1 MGGMSAPAVG
11 ANACSIGSGRNA
23 RLAIFP
29 WKKSEGD
36 NGGTPEPAWSP
47 QPEKAVVF
55 FDRARDMQEAGNHEY
70 AVQLWLRGLRFEP
83 TNMAAITGLAQ
94 SMGGFL
100 NESGSKKGLSKDT
113 LAAIEGK
120 AEIDKYLNAL
130 IEWMLRHKDPGYAVR
145 AAELSA
151 KLGFI
156 EPTRWIAERAFGLNL
171 QDKKPRK
178 DLFLKLSECFAAVGS
193 FDVSIRVAEE
203 ALKLNPADA
212 ELAVKIRNLS
222 AQSAMSKGG
231 YAQTGEAGGFRANVR
246 DADKQR
252 LLEESDKLSKTGD
265 TLDRLIAV
273 SKADH
278 ESRPSDMAAL
288 QKYVRL
294 LLDRGTP
301 MDENAAYELLMSA
314 YMTSQQF
321 NLRQLAGDIRIKQG
335 RRKVAEAKE
344 MLEAAPGDSMVQS
357 IVQSANE
364 DLSNLEIAEY
374 KIRLDAY
381 PTDTSIKYEL
391 GRRYFESGHF
401 GECIEFLQQTQ
412 SDPKFRVGSLSML
425 GQAFLKL
432 DYVPEA
438 IEMFRQAADLRDL
451 TPETEIELKYLLL
464 CALQHR
470 AETDR
475 DLAAAEEA
483 EKVASA
489 ITIKQ
494 FSFKDV
500 RSRRDVVKKLI
511 GSIRGG

>member
-1 MGGMSAPAVG
+1 M
-11 ANACSIGSGRNA
+11 
-23 RLAIFP
+23 AIFP
-29 WKKSEGD
+29 WKKSDEDKGASLD
-36 NGGTPEPAWSP
+36 PAWSA
-47 QPEKAVVF
+47 QPEKATVF
-55 FDRARDMQEAGNHEY
+55 FDRARDMLEAGNNEY

-83 TNMAAITGLAQ
+83 TNMAAISGLAQ
-94 SMGGFL
+94 SMGAFL
-100 NESGSKKGLSKDT
+100 NENGKKSLSKDT

-120 AEIDKYLNAL
+120 AEIDKYLNSL
-130 IEWMLRHKDPGYAVR
+130 IDWMLRPKDPGYAVR
-145 AAELSA
+145 AAELAA

-171 QDKKPRK
+171 SDKKPRK

-231 YAQTGEAGGFRANVR
+231 YANTGEAGGFRANVR

-252 LLEESDKLSKTGD
+252 MLEESDKLAKSGD
-265 TLDRLIAV
+265 TLDRLIAGA
-273 SKADH
+273 KADY
-278 ESRPSDMAAL
+278 EARPSDMAAL
-288 QKYVRL
+288 QKFTRL
-294 LLDRGTP
+294 LLDRGTQV
-301 MDENAAYELLMSA
+301 DENTAHDILMPAYVE
-314 YMTSQQF
+314 SQQF
-321 NLRQLAGDIRIKQG
+321 SLRQMAGDIRIKQA
-335 RRKVAEAKE
+335 RRKVTEAKQ
-344 MLEAAPGDSMVQS
+344 MLESAPDDSMVRS
-357 IVQSANE
+357 IFDSANE
-364 DLSNLEIAEY
+364 DLANLEIAEY
-374 KIRLDAY
+374 RIRLDAY
-381 PTDTSIKYEL
+381 PTDTSIKFEL
-391 GRRYFESGHF
+391 GRRYFESNHF

-412 SDPKFRVGSLSML
+412 TDPKFRVGSLSML

-438 IEMFRQAADLRDL
+438 IEMFRQAADLRDQS
-451 TPETEIELKYLLL
+451 PEVELELKYLLL

-475 DLAAAEEA
+475 DLASAEEA

-500 RSRRDVVKKLI
+500 RTRRDTVKKLI
-511 GSIRGG
+511 LAIKGG